1 LQVRALPGAPSIASY
16 ELLTAKFTFLPVH
29 HLKENIHGAPFT
41 MPEVRT
47 VHRSSSVVR
56 LILAV
61 YALVGGLVSF
71 FAYVADVP
79 RLADWSNAGI
89 SIQPN
94 AAIAVMSAALA
105 VLLLSGGYTGAARLL
120 GVLVA
125 AIGGTVLL
133 QYASGIDLGIDN
145 LFLFGRTWG
154 NSLVLVPGRMGP
166 PGAVSWTMIGLAI
179 VLASVQSRQ
188 WPRAVAPGVALI
200 ATAIASLSLIGY
212 LYGASAL
219 YTVPSITV
227 IALQTSTFILANSLA
242 VVLSLPEH
250 APVRLLEDET
260 AAGALTRRVLPA
272 VIVVPIV
279 LGVLR
284 LWGEQ
289 AGFYDLAFGTS
300 IRTLAEIVLMSGL
313 LWWAANTISRQAH
326 ARQLAEDQLLESLR
340 DADRRKN
347 KFLATLAHELRNPL
361 APVRN
366 AVALL
371 KSRTQPDPLVNR
383 VSEVIERQ
391 VSLMARLMDDLLDIG
406 RITND
411 RLELRRERVDL
422 VAIVR
427 DAVDMCQP
435 MIQRSGHEIS
445 VMAPQPSIV
454 VEADPTRLGQVFG
467 NLVNNA
473 CRYMA
478 AKGQLWVTI
487 ERTGSAAA
495 VVTIT
500 DTGMGIPP
508 EQLSSIFEMFSQV
521 DRTNRPHGG
530 LGIGLHLVKRLVEM
544 HGGQV
549 SAHSDGPG
557 LGSRFTVRLPALPES
572 VTIEPV
578 PKPLPTP
585 SEPRVSRRVLVVD
598 DNTDNAELLKI
609 LLEEE
614 GHETFMAHDGVEG
627 LAAAERLRPD
637 VVLMDLGLPR
647 IDGFDACRRIRE
659 QPWGKQMLMI
669 AITGWGQDVDRRKSQ
684 EAGFDHHLVKPVDA
698 NDISALMCGSAAVGQ
713 QP

>member
-1 LQVRALPGAPSIASY
+1 
-16 ELLTAKFTFLPVH
+16 
-29 HLKENIHGAPFT
+29 

-61 YALVGGLVSF
+61 YALIGGLVSF

-79 RLADWSNAGI
+79 QLADWLNSGI

-94 AAIAVMSAALA
+94 AAIAVVAAALA
-105 VLLLSGGYTGAARLL
+105 VMLLSGGYTSAARVL

-125 AIGGTVLL
+125 AIGGTVLF
-133 QYASGIDLGIDN
+133 QYASGLDLGIDS

-154 NSLVLVPGRMGP
+154 NSRVLVPGRMGP
-166 PGAVSWTMIGLAI
+166 PGAISWTMIGLAI
-179 VLASVQSRQ
+179 VLASIRSRP
-188 WPRAVAPGVALI
+188 WPRAAAPMIALVATTI
-200 ATAIASLSLIGY
+200 AMLSAIGY

-219 YTVPSITV
+219 YTVPSITI
-227 IALQTSTFILANSLA
+227 IALQTSTFILATSIG
-242 VVLSLPEH
+242 VVLSVPEH
-250 APVRLLEDET
+250 APLRLLEDET
-260 AAGALTRRVLPA
+260 AAGALIRRVFPA

-279 LGVLR
+279 LGMFR

-289 AGFYDLAFGTS
+289 SGYYDLAFGTS
-300 IRTLAEIVLMSGL
+300 IRSVAEIVLMSAL

-326 ARQLAEDQLLESLR
+326 ARQHAEDQLLESLR

-371 KSRTQPDPLVNR
+371 KSRTQPDPLIDR

-391 VSLMARLMDDLLDIG
+391 VALMARLMDDLLDIG

-427 DAVDMCQP
+427 DAIEMCQP
-435 MIQRSGHEIS
+435 LIQRSGHEVS

-454 VEADPTRLGQVFG
+454 VEADPARLGQVFG

-478 AKGQLWVTI
+478 PKGQLWVTI
-487 ERTGSAAA
+487 ERTGPAAA

-500 DTGMGIPP
+500 DTGLGIPP

-521 DRTNRPHGG
+521 DRANRPHGG

-544 HGGQV
+544 HGGHV
-549 SAHSDGPG
+549 SAHSDGAG

-572 VTIEPV
+572 VTIAAK

-659 QPWGKQMLMI
+659 QPWGKQVLMI

-698 NDISALMCGSAAVGQ
+698 NDISALMNGSAAVGQ

>member
-1 LQVRALPGAPSIASY
+1 
-16 ELLTAKFTFLPVH
+16 
-29 HLKENIHGAPFT
+29 
-41 MPEVRT
+41 M
-47 VHRSSSVVR
+47 HRSSSVVR
-56 LILAV
+56 LVLAL

-79 RLADWSNAGI
+79 RLADWTNAGI

-94 AAIAVMSAALA
+94 AAIAVIAASVA
-105 VLLLSGGYTGAARLL
+105 VLLLRRFPGPARVL

-125 AIGGTVLL
+125 VIGGTVLI
-133 QYASGIDLGIDN
+133 QYASGIDLGIDQ
-145 LFLFGRTWG
+145 LFLFGRPWG
-154 NSLVLVPGRMGP
+154 NNRVLAIGRMGP
-166 PGAVSWTMIGLAI
+166 PGAISWTMIGLAI
-179 VLASVQSRQ
+179 VLASIQSRQ
-188 WPRAVAPGVALI
+188 WPRAIAPGVALI

-279 LGVLR
+279 LGMLR

-313 LWWAANTISRQAH
+313 LWWAANTISRQTH
-326 ARQLAEDQLLESLR
+326 ARQHAEDQLLESLR

-435 MIQRSGHEIS
+435 LVQRSGHEIS

-478 AKGQLWVTI
+478 PKGQLWVTI

-544 HGGQV
+544 HGGEV

-572 VTIEPV
+572 VTVEPV

-659 QPWGKQMLMI
+659 QPWGKQVLMI

-698 NDISALMCGSAAVGQ
+698 NDISALMNGSATVGQ
-713 QP
+713 QS

>member
-1 LQVRALPGAPSIASY
+1 
-16 ELLTAKFTFLPVH
+16 
-29 HLKENIHGAPFT
+29 
-41 MPEVRT
+41 MPEVGT
-47 VHRSSSVVR
+47 VHRTSRVAQ

-61 YALVGGLVSF
+61 YALAGGLLSF
-71 FAYVADVP
+71 VAYAADVP
-79 RLADWSNAGI
+79 RLADWFNAGI

-94 AAIAVMSAALA
+94 AALAVILAALA
-105 VLLLSGGYTGAARLL
+105 VLLLRAGIWSPARML

-125 AIGGTVLL
+125 MIGGTVLF
-133 QYASGIDLGIDN
+133 QYASAIDLGIDG
-145 LFLFGRTWG
+145 LLLFGRSWG
-154 NSLVLVPGRMGP
+154 NARVIVPGRMGP
-166 PGAVSWTMIGLAI
+166 PGAISWTMIGLAI
-179 VLASVQSRQ
+179 VLASIRSQK
-188 WPRAVAPGVALI
+188 WPRAVAPVFALVATSI
-200 ATAIASLSLIGY
+200 ALLSLIGY

-219 YTVPSITV
+219 YTLPSLTV
-227 IALQTSTFILANSLA
+227 IALQTSTFIIATSLG
-242 VVLSLPEH
+242 VVLSIPEH
-250 APVRLLEDET
+250 APLRLLEDDT
-260 AAGALTRRVLPA
+260 AAGALTRRVVPA
-272 VIVVPIV
+272 MIVVPIL
-279 LGVLR
+279 LGMFR

-289 AGFYDLAFGTS
+289 VGFYDLAFGTA
-300 IRTLAEIVLMSGL
+300 IRTLAEIVLLSGL

-326 ARQLAEDQLLESLR
+326 ARRLAEDQLVESLR

-371 KSRTQPDPLVNR
+371 KSRTHRDPLIDR

-391 VSLMARLMDDLLDIG
+391 IALMARLMDDLLDIG

-422 VAIVR
+422 VSIVR
-427 DAVDMCQP
+427 DAVEMCQP
-435 MIQRSGHEIS
+435 LIQRNGHEVS

-454 VEADPTRLGQVFG
+454 VEADPARLGQVFG

-478 AKGQLWVTI
+478 PKGQIWVTI
-487 ERTGSAAA
+487 ERAGARA
-495 VVTIT
+495 VVTVT

-521 DRTNRPHGG
+521 DRANRIHGG
-530 LGIGLHLVKRLVEM
+530 LGIGLHLVKRLIEM

-572 VTIEPV
+572 VTIAEP
-578 PKPLPTP
+578 PKPAPAAARE
-585 SEPRVSRRVLVVD
+585 SRVARRVLVVD

-609 LLEEE
+609 LLEDE

-669 AITGWGQDVDRRKSQ
+669 AITGWGQDVDRRRSH

-698 NDISALMCGSAAVGQ
+698 RDIHALMSGVTAQ
-713 QP
+713 QQS

>member
-1 LQVRALPGAPSIASY
+1 
-16 ELLTAKFTFLPVH
+16 
-29 HLKENIHGAPFT
+29 
-41 MPEVRT
+41 
-47 VHRSSSVVR
+47 
-56 LILAV
+56 
-61 YALVGGLVSF
+61 LVSF
-71 FAYVADVP
+71 FAYAADAP
-79 RLADWSNAGI
+79 RLADWLNSGI
-89 SIQPN
+89 TIQPN
-94 AAIAVMSAALA
+94 AAIAVVAAALA
-105 VLLLSGGYTGAARLL
+105 VLLLSSGFTSAARVL
-120 GVLVA
+120 GVLVC
-125 AIGGTVLL
+125 AIGATVLF
-133 QYASGIDLGIDN
+133 QYLTRIDLGIDS
-145 LFLFGRTWG
+145 LFLFHRTWG
-154 NSLVLVPGRMGP
+154 NTRVLVPGRMGP

-179 VLASVQSRQ
+179 VLATIRSRP
-188 WPRAVAPGVALI
+188 WPRAAAPMFALVATVIAL
-200 ATAIASLSLIGY
+200 LSLIGY

-227 IALQTSTFILANSLA
+227 IALQTSTFILANSIA
-242 VVLSLPEH
+242 VILSVPEH
-250 APVRLLEDET
+250 APVRLLVDET
-260 AAGALTRRVLPA
+260 AAGALTRRVFPA

-279 LGVLR
+279 LGMFR

-289 AGFYDLAFGTS
+289 SGFYDLQFGTA
-300 IRTLAEIVLMSGL
+300 IRSVAEIILLSAL
-313 LWWAANTISRQAH
+313 LWWSANTIGRQAR

-371 KSRTQPDPLVNR
+371 KSRTQPDPLVDR

-391 VSLMARLMDDLLDIG
+391 VALMARLMDDLLDIG

-422 VAIVR
+422 VSTVR
-427 DAVDMCQP
+427 NAVEMCHP
-435 MIQRSGHEIS
+435 LIQRSSHEVS

-454 VEADPTRLGQVFG
+454 VEADPARLGQVFG

-478 AKGQLWVTI
+478 PKGQLWVTI
-487 ERTGSAAA
+487 ERASGSEA

-508 EQLSSIFEMFSQV
+508 EQLSTIFEMFSQV
-521 DRTNRPHGG
+521 DRDNRIHGG

-549 SAHSDGPG
+549 SAHSDGSG

-578 PKPLPTP
+578 ARPLPGAA
-585 SEPRVSRRVLVVD
+585 EPRVSRRVLVVD

-609 LLEEE
+609 LLEED

-659 QPWGKQMLMI
+659 QSWGKQILMI

-684 EAGFDHHLVKPVDA
+684 EAGFDHHLVKPVEA
-698 NDISALMCGSAAVGQ
+698 SDISALMSGQTAVEQ
-713 QP
+713 HP

>member
-1 LQVRALPGAPSIASY
+1 
-16 ELLTAKFTFLPVH
+16 
-29 HLKENIHGAPFT
+29 
-41 MPEVRT
+41 
-47 VHRSSSVVR
+47 
-56 LILAV
+56 
-61 YALVGGLVSF
+61 
-71 FAYVADVP
+71 
-79 RLADWSNAGI
+79 
-89 SIQPN
+89 
-94 AAIAVMSAALA
+94 
-105 VLLLSGGYTGAARLL
+105 
-120 GVLVA
+120 
-125 AIGGTVLL
+125 
-133 QYASGIDLGIDN
+133 
-145 LFLFGRTWG
+145 
-154 NSLVLVPGRMGP
+154 
-166 PGAVSWTMIGLAI
+166 
-179 VLASVQSRQ
+179 
-188 WPRAVAPGVALI
+188 
-200 ATAIASLSLIGY
+200 
-212 LYGASAL
+212 
-219 YTVPSITV
+219 
-227 IALQTSTFILANSLA
+227 
-242 VVLSLPEH
+242 
-250 APVRLLEDET
+250 
-260 AAGALTRRVLPA
+260 
-272 VIVVPIV
+272 
-279 LGVLR
+279 
-284 LWGEQ
+284 
-289 AGFYDLAFGTS
+289 
-300 IRTLAEIVLMSGL
+300 
-313 LWWAANTISRQAH
+313 
-326 ARQLAEDQLLESLR
+326 
-340 DADRRKN
+340 
-347 KFLATLAHELRNPL
+347 
-361 APVRN
+361 
-366 AVALL
+366 VALL
-371 KSRTQPDPLVNR
+371 KSRTQPDPLIDR

-427 DAVDMCQP
+427 DAIEMCQP
-435 MIQRSGHEIS
+435 LIQRSGHEVS

-454 VEADPTRLGQVFG
+454 VEADPARLGQVFG

-478 AKGQLWVTI
+478 ANGQLWVTI
-487 ERTGSAAA
+487 ERTGPAAA

-544 HGGQV
+544 HRGQV
-549 SAHSDGPG
+549 SAHSDGAG

-572 VTIEPV
+572 VTIEAK

-609 LLEEE
+609 LLDEE

-659 QPWGKQMLMI
+659 QPWGKQVLMI

-698 NDISALMCGSAAVGQ
+698 NDISALMSGSAAVGQ

>member
-1 LQVRALPGAPSIASY
+1 
-16 ELLTAKFTFLPVH
+16 
-29 HLKENIHGAPFT
+29 
-41 MPEVRT
+41 MPEVGP
-47 VHRSSSVVR
+47 VHRSSSLVQP
-56 LILAV
+56 ILAV
-61 YALVGGLVSF
+61 YALAGGMLSF
-71 FAYVADVP
+71 LAYVVDAP
-79 RLADWSNAGI
+79 RLADWSNSGI
-89 SIQPN
+89 AIQPN
-94 AAIAVMSAALA
+94 AGIAVMAASLA
-105 VLLLSGGYTGAARLL
+105 VLMLWGGIPRLARAF

-125 AIGGTVLL
+125 ATGGTVLFE
-133 QYASGIDLGIDN
+133 YASGIDLGIDQ

-154 NSLVLVPGRMGP
+154 NGLVLVPGRMGP
-166 PGAVSWTMIGLAI
+166 PGALSWTMIGLAI
-179 VLASVQSRQ
+179 VLASLRSRP
-188 WPRAVAPGVALI
+188 WARALAPLVALV
-200 ATAIASLSLIGY
+200 ATAIASLALIGY

-219 YTVPSITV
+219 YTVPSVTV
-227 IALQTSTFILANSLA
+227 IAWQTATFILATSLG
-242 VVLSLPEH
+242 VVLSVPEH
-250 APVRLLEDET
+250 APMRLIEDET
-260 AAGALTRRVLPA
+260 AAGALTRRLLPA

-279 LGVLR
+279 LGMFR

-289 AGFYDLAFGTS
+289 AEFYDLPFGTA
-300 IRTLAEIVLMSGL
+300 IRTLAEIVLMSAL
-313 LWWAANTISRQAH
+313 LSWAANTISRQAH
-326 ARQLAEDQLLESLR
+326 ARQRAEDQLVESLR

-371 KSRTQPDPLVNR
+371 KSRTQRDPLVDR
-383 VSEVIERQ
+383 VTQVIERQ

-411 RLELRRERVDL
+411 RMELRRERVDL
-422 VAIVR
+422 VTIVR
-427 DAVDMCQP
+427 DAVEMCQP
-435 MIQRSGHEIS
+435 LILRSGHEIS

-454 VEADPTRLGQVFG
+454 VEADPARLGQVFG

-478 AKGQLWVTI
+478 PNGQLWVTI
-487 ERTGSAAA
+487 ERSGSDA

-500 DTGMGIPP
+500 DTGIGIPP
-508 EQLSSIFEMFSQV
+508 EQLASIFEMFSQV
-521 DRTNRPHGG
+521 DRTNRTHGG
-530 LGIGLHLVKRLVEM
+530 LGIGLHLVKRLIEM

-557 LGSRFTVRLPALPES
+557 LGSRFTVRLPALPEW
-572 VTIEPV
+572 VTIEAPRPAPASSPEARV
-578 PKPLPTP
+578 P
-585 SEPRVSRRVLVVD
+585 RRVLIVD
-598 DNTDNAELLKI
+598 DNADNAELLKI

-659 QPWGKQMLMI
+659 QPWGKQMLVI
-669 AITGWGQDVDRRKSQ
+669 AITGWGQDIDRRRSQ

-698 NDISALMCGSAAVGQ
+698 QAISALMNAPTALEQ

>member
-1 LQVRALPGAPSIASY
+1 
-16 ELLTAKFTFLPVH
+16 
-29 HLKENIHGAPFT
+29 
-41 MPEVRT
+41 MPEVRP

-61 YALVGGLVSF
+61 YALVGGLLSF
-71 FAYVADVP
+71 IAYVVDVP
-79 RLADWSNAGI
+79 RLADWLNLGI

-94 AAIAVMSAALA
+94 AALTVIAAALA
-105 VLLLSGGYTGAARLL
+105 VLLLSSGFTTAARGL
-120 GVLVA
+120 GVLVG
-125 AIGGTVLL
+125 AIGASVLF
-133 QYASGIDLGIDN
+133 QYASGIDLGVDG

-154 NSLVLVPGRMGP
+154 TARVLVPGRMGP
-166 PGAVSWTMIGLAI
+166 PGAISWTLIGLAI
-179 VLASVQSRQ
+179 VLASIRSRP
-188 WPRAVAPGVALI
+188 WPRAVAPMIALG
-200 ATAIASLSLIGY
+200 ATAIATLSLIGY

-227 IALQTSTFILANSLA
+227 IALQTSTFILATSIA

-250 APVRLLEDET
+250 APLRLLEDET
-260 AAGALTRRVLPA
+260 AAGALTRRVFPA
-272 VIVVPIV
+272 VILVPIA
-279 LGVLR
+279 LGMMRV
-284 LWGEQ
+284 WGEQ
-289 AGFYDLAFGTS
+289 SGYYDLQFGTA
-300 IRTLAEIVLMSGL
+300 IRSVAEIVLMSAL

-371 KSRTQPDPLVNR
+371 KSRTQPDPLVDR

-391 VSLMARLMDDLLDIG
+391 VALMSRLMDDLLDIG

-422 VAIVR
+422 VSIVR
-427 DAVDMCQP
+427 NAVEMCQP
-435 MIQRSGHEIS
+435 LIQRSNHEVS

-454 VEADPTRLGQVFG
+454 VDADPARLGQLFS

-478 AKGQLWVTI
+478 PKGQLWVTI
-487 ERTGSAAA
+487 ERAGSEAI
-495 VVTIT
+495 VTIT

-521 DRTNRPHGG
+521 DRANRIHGG

-544 HGGQV
+544 HGGHV
-549 SAHSDGPG
+549 SAHSEGPG
-557 LGSRFTVRLPALPES
+557 MGSRFTVRLPALPES
-572 VTIEPV
+572 VTIEPA
-578 PKPLPTP
+578 PKPLPAP

-598 DNTDNAELLKI
+598 DNTDNAELLKL

-647 IDGFDACRRIRE
+647 IDGFDVCRRIRE
-659 QPWGKQMLMI
+659 QPWGKHMLMI

-698 NDISALMCGSAAVGQ
+698 SDISALMSGFTAVEHQ
-713 QP
+713 H

>member
-1 LQVRALPGAPSIASY
+1 
-16 ELLTAKFTFLPVH
+16 
-29 HLKENIHGAPFT
+29 
-41 MPEVRT
+41 MPEVGSVR
-47 VHRSSSVVR
+47 RSTS
-56 LILAV
+56 IAQIALAA
-61 YALVGGLVSF
+61 YAFVGGLLSF
-71 FAYVADVP
+71 TAYAADVP
-79 RLADWSNAGI
+79 RLADWLNSGI

-94 AAIAVMSAALA
+94 TAIAVMAAAFA
-105 VLLLSGGYTGAARLL
+105 VLLMWGGYARP
-120 GVLVA
+120 A
-125 AIGGTVLL
+125 AILGAFVAVIGATVLI
-133 QYASGIDLGIDN
+133 QYASGIDFGIDG
-145 LFLFGRTWG
+145 LFLFGRSWG
-154 NSLVLVPGRMGP
+154 QNRVLVPGRMGP
-166 PGAVSWTMIGLAI
+166 PGAISWTLIGTAI
-179 VLASVQSRQ
+179 VLASIRSRP
-188 WPRAVAPGVALI
+188 WPRALAPAL
-200 ATAIASLSLIGY
+200 ALVPMAIASLSLIGY

-219 YTVPSITV
+219 YTVPTV
-227 IALQTSTFILANSLA
+227 TAIALQTSTFVLAISIG
-242 VVLSLPEH
+242 VVLAIPEH

-260 AAGALTRRVLPA
+260 AAGAMTRRFLPA

-279 LGVLR
+279 LGMFR
-284 LWGEQ
+284 LWGERE
-289 AGFYDLAFGTS
+289 GLYDLAFGTA
-300 IRTLAEIVLMSGL
+300 IRTLAEIALMSAL
-313 LWWAANTISRQAH
+313 LWWAANTIGRQAR
-326 ARQLAEDQLLESLR
+326 ARQLAEDQLVESLR

-371 KSRTQPDPLVNR
+371 KSRSQKDPIVDR

-391 VSLMARLMDDLLDIG
+391 VALMARLMDDLLDIG

-411 RLELRRERVDL
+411 RMELRRERVDL
-422 VAIVR
+422 GAIVR
-427 DAVDMCQP
+427 DAIEMCQP
-435 MIQRSGHEIS
+435 LIQRSGHEIS

-454 VEADPTRLGQVFG
+454 VEADPARLGQVFS

-473 CRYMA
+473 SRYMA
-478 AKGQLWVTI
+478 HKGQIWVTI
-487 ERTGSAAA
+487 ERTGREA

-500 DTGMGIPP
+500 DTGIGIPP
-508 EQLSSIFEMFSQV
+508 EQLSSIFDMFSQV

-549 SAHSDGPG
+549 TAHSEGPG

-572 VTIEPV
+572 VTLDGVTPNPAPV
-578 PKPLPTP
+578 AP
-585 SEPRVSRRVLVVD
+585 SEPRIARRVLVVD
-598 DNTDNAELLKI
+598 DNADNAELLRI
-609 LLEEE
+609 LLEDE

-659 QPWGKQMLMI
+659 QPWGKRMLVI

-698 NDISALMCGSAAVGQ
+698 RAISALMNVPSAIEQ
-713 QP
+713 

>member
-1 LQVRALPGAPSIASY
+1 
-16 ELLTAKFTFLPVH
+16 
-29 HLKENIHGAPFT
+29 
-41 MPEVRT
+41 M
-47 VHRSSSVVR
+47 HRSSSLVR
-56 LILAV
+56 LGLAT
-61 YALVGGLVSF
+61 YALLGGLVSF
-71 FAYVADVP
+71 LAYVADAP
-79 RLADWSNAGI
+79 RLADWTNAGI

-94 AAIAVMSAALA
+94 ASIAVVAAACA
-105 VLLLSGGYTGAARLL
+105 VLLLSAGYMSAARLL
-120 GVLVA
+120 GVVVA
-125 AIGGTVLL
+125 AIGASVLF
-133 QYASGIDLGIDN
+133 QYASGINLGIDN
-145 LFLFGRTWG
+145 LLLFGREWG
-154 NSLVLVPGRMGP
+154 NSRVLVPGRMGP
-166 PGAVSWTMIGLAI
+166 PGAISWTMIGVAV
-179 VLASVQSRQ
+179 VLASIQSRP
-188 WPRAVAPGVALI
+188 WARTAAPIFALV
-200 ATAIASLSLIGY
+200 ATAIAVLSLIGY

-219 YTVPSITV
+219 YTVPSVTV
-227 IALQTSTFILANSLA
+227 IALQTSTFILATSLG
-242 VVLSLPEH
+242 VVLCVPEH

-260 AAGALTRRVLPA
+260 AAGALTRRVFPA
-272 VIVVPIV
+272 VIIVPIV
-279 LGVLR
+279 LGLFRV
-284 LWGEQ
+284 WGEQ
-289 AGFYDLAFGTS
+289 SGFYDLQFGTA
-300 IRTLAEIVLMSGL
+300 IRSVAEIILMSAL
-313 LWWAANTISRQAH
+313 LWWAANTIGRQAR
-326 ARQLAEDQLLESLR
+326 ARQMAEDQLLESLR

-371 KSRTQPDPLVNR
+371 KSRTQPDPLVDR
-383 VSEVIERQ
+383 VSEVIDRQ
-391 VSLMARLMDDLLDIG
+391 VALMARLMDDLLDIG

-427 DAVDMCQP
+427 NAVEMCHP
-435 MIQRSGHEIS
+435 LIQRSSHEVS

-454 VEADPTRLGQVFG
+454 VEADPARLGQVFG

-478 AKGQLWVTI
+478 PRGQLWVTI
-487 ERTGSAAA
+487 ERANGSEA

-508 EQLSSIFEMFSQV
+508 EQLSTIFEMFSQV
-521 DRTNRPHGG
+521 DRDNRSHGG

-544 HGGQV
+544 HGGHV
-549 SAHSDGPG
+549 SAHSDGAG
-557 LGSRFTVRLPALPES
+557 LGSRFTVRIPALPES
-572 VTIEPV
+572 VTLEAA
-578 PKPLPTP
+578 PKPLPA
-585 SEPRVSRRVLVVD
+585 SAEPRIPRRVLVVD

-659 QPWGKQMLMI
+659 QAWGKQILMI

-684 EAGFDHHLVKPVDA
+684 EAGFDHHLVKPVEA
-698 NDISALMCGSAAVGQ
+698 SDISALMSGQTAVEQ
-713 QP
+713 HR